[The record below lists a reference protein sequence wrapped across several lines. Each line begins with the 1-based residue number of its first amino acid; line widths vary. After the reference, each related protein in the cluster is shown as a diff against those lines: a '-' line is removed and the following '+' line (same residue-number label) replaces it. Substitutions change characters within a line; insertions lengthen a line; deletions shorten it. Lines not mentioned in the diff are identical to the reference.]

1 MMNLRKQATPRQE
14 EKTMLEKV
22 DLNRKVSDEEYR
34 ARIDTLREQL
44 TALDGPVKEKKL
56 PVIVL
61 FEGWSGAGK
70 GSAIQKLIL
79 NFDPRWFSVVNTQP
93 PTEVDKREPM
103 MWRYWRTIPAAGQ
116 WSIMDCSWYQEI
128 SVMRVEND
136 IDEITN
142 LRHMNEINSFEHGLT
157 ENGYVIIKFFLH
169 ISKKEIKERMDKLEE
184 KKSTRWR
191 VTDKDRM
198 MIDNYKKYYAAF
210 DSMLEYTNRP
220 YAPWHVISGTDAH
233 TAWLEIFQTVVDQ
246 VTKALKLKDDRDRD
260 AANLSAVIDPGQYN
274 FVSLPEL
281 KDVDMDKTLTEE
293 EYRTLLKK
301 EQKRL
306 AMNHNR
312 LYLHKIPM
320 IIAYEGWDAAGKGG
334 NIKRV
339 SAALDPRGYEVMPI
353 ASPTKEEKD
362 RHFLWRFW
370 TRLPKDGHIAI
381 FDRTWYGRVMVER
394 LEGFCTPADW
404 QRAYG
409 EMNDFERQ
417 LYDWGAVIVKFWI
430 NITNEEQLARFK
442 ARQADPAKQWKITD
456 EDWRN
461 REKWDQYEVA
471 VNDMIRYT
479 STDFAPWHIIAGNDK
494 YFARIQALQII
505 NDMIEERLDQIRK

>member
-1 MMNLRKQATPRQE
+1 M
-14 EKTMLEKV
+14 
-22 DLNRKVSDEEYR
+22 
-34 ARIDTLREQL
+34 
-44 TALDGPVKEKKL
+44 
-56 PVIVL
+56 
-61 FEGWSGAGK
+61 
-70 GSAIQKLIL
+70 
-79 NFDPRWFSVVNTQP
+79 
-93 PTEVDKREPM
+93 
-103 MWRYWRTIPAAGQ
+103 
-116 WSIMDCSWYQEI
+116 
-128 SVMRVEND
+128 
-136 IDEITN
+136 
-142 LRHMNEINSFEHGLT
+142 
-157 ENGYVIIKFFLH
+157 
-169 ISKKEIKERMDKLEE
+169 
-184 KKSTRWR
+184 
-191 VTDKDRM
+191 
-198 MIDNYKKYYAAF
+198 
-210 DSMLEYTNRP
+210 
-220 YAPWHVISGTDAH
+220 
-233 TAWLEIFQTVVDQ
+233 
-246 VTKALKLKDDRDRD
+246 
-260 AANLSAVIDPGQYN
+260 
-274 FVSLPEL
+274 PEL
-281 KDVDMDKTLTEE
+281 KDVDMDKKLSEE

-301 EQKRL
+301 EQKKL
-306 AMNHNR
+306 AENHNK

-417 LYDWGAVIVKFWI
+417 LYDWGAIIIKFWI
-430 NITNEEQLARFK
+430 NITNDEQLARFK

-494 YFARIQALQII
+494 YYARIQALQII
-505 NDMIEERLDQIRK
+505 NDMIGERLKQIR

>member
-1 MMNLRKQATPRQE
+1 
-14 EKTMLEKV
+14 MLEKV
-22 DLNRKVSDEEYR
+22 DLKRKVSEEEYR
-34 ARIDTLREQL
+34 AKIGALKEKL
-44 TALDGPVKEKKL
+44 TGLDAPVKEKKL

-70 GSAIQKLIL
+70 GSVIQKLIL
-79 NFDPRWFSVVNTQP
+79 NFDPRWFSVVNMLP
-93 PTEVDKREPM
+93 PTEEDKREPM
-103 MWRYWRTIPAAGQ
+103 MWRHWKTIPAAGQ
-116 WSIMDCSWYQEI
+116 WSIMDQSWYQEI
-128 SVMRVEND
+128 SVMRVENEV
-136 IDEITN
+136 DEITN
-142 LRHMNEINSFEHGLT
+142 LRHVNEINSFEKGLVD
-157 ENGYVIIKFFLH
+157 NGYVIIKFFLH
-169 ISKKEIKERMDKLEE
+169 ISKKEMRKRQEKLSR
-184 KKSTRWR
+184 KKSTQWR
-191 VTDKDRM
+191 VTEKDRRM
-198 MIDNYKKYYAAF
+198 LHEYKTYYQAF
-210 DSMLEYTNRP
+210 DSMLESTNRP
-220 YAPWHVISGTDAH
+220 YAQWHVISGSDKE
-233 TAWLEIFQTVVDQ
+233 TAILEIFQIMIDE
-246 VTKALKLKDDRDRD
+246 VTKALKLKEERDRS
-260 AANLSAVIDPGQYN
+260 ASSLSAVIDPGQYN
-274 FVSLPEL
+274 FVSMPLL
-281 KDVDMDKTLTEE
+281 KDVDMNKFLEE
-293 EYRTLLKK
+293 DEYRILLKR

-306 AMNHNR
+306 KENHNR
-312 LYLHKIPM
+312 LYLHRVPM

-394 LEGFCTPADW
+394 LEGFCTTADW

-430 NITNEEQLARFK
+430 NITNDEQLKRFN

-461 REKWDQYEVA
+461 REKWDQYETA

-479 STDFAPWHIIAGNDK
+479 STDFAPWHIIDGNNK
-494 YFARIQALQII
+494 YYARVRALQII
-505 NDMIEERLDQIRK
+505 DDMIEKRLEGIED

>member
-1 MMNLRKQATPRQE
+1 
-14 EKTMLEKV
+14 MLEKV
-22 DLNRKVSDEEYR
+22 DLNKIVTDEEYR
-34 ARIDTLREQL
+34 AKIDSLKEQL

-56 PVIVL
+56 PVIVI

-70 GSAIQKLIL
+70 GSMIQKLIL
-79 NFDPRWFSVVNTQP
+79 NFDPRWFSVVNTLP

-103 MWRYWRTIPAAGQ
+103 MWRHWQTIPAAGQ

-128 SVMRVEND
+128 SVMRVENK

-169 ISKKEIKERMDKLEE
+169 ISKKEMKERMDKLEE

-191 VTDKDRM
+191 VTDKDRL
-198 MIDNYKKYYAAF
+198 MIENYKKYYAAF

-220 YAPWHVISGTDAH
+220 YAPWHLVSGTDSH
-233 TAWLEIFQTVVDQ
+233 TAILEVFQTVVDE
-246 VTKALKLKDDRDRD
+246 VTKALKLKDERDRD

-274 FVSLPEL
+274 FVTMPEL
-281 KDVDMDKTLTEE
+281 KDVDMDKKLSEE

-301 EQKRL
+301 EQKKL
-306 AMNHNR
+306 AENHNK

-417 LYDWGAVIVKFWI
+417 LYDWGAIIVKFWI
-430 NITNEEQLARFK
+430 NITNDEQLARFQ

-494 YFARIQALQII
+494 YYARIQALQII
-505 NDMIEERLDQIRK
+505 NNMIEERLKQIRR